1 MTYKIC
7 PICASPSP
15 RTAVTCS
22 VCGAA
27 LTAVPAAGERTGAEN
42 QPAAYDP
49 RYGETDLDET
59 SLKWRWA
66 TYILLIIGA
75 AAGIVCLGTAA
86 LAGTRLLAVISAPAG
101 GPALTPTAGGAAL
114 ATNTARPTVFLPT
127 VTDAPPTRTPTPSPT
142 PSETPGPCLQQV
154 QPGDSLIAIVAR
166 CGHRDLA
173 VIDLVLELNNLSAPE
188 VIQSGQTLEIPWPTP
203 TDDPA
208 SAATETPEGAA
219 SAAEPVSVVIG
230 APQAD
235 SDTLARLAAAPP
247 TATLQPGV
255 TWHRVA
261 SGENIIIVAY
271 TYGANVKILSELNP
285 EITFSQCDFGLETG
299 GPNCVV
305 QIYEGQLVR
314 VPAPT
319 PTPTLSPTP
328 SGSETATP
336 TATPTFNAPSAL
348 SPGEGRLF
356 RRDEFVTLRWIASG
370 TLAPDQVYRVRVT
383 DITAGAVY
391 EADTTELSFV
401 LPASWQGR
409 DQRRHEY
416 QWTVSVIASSN
427 PQQPAFTTE
436 PRTFL
441 WEAQGEG
448 S

>member
-1 MTYKIC
+1 M
-7 PICASPSP
+7 
-15 RTAVTCS
+15 
-22 VCGAA
+22 
-27 LTAVPAAGERTGAEN
+27 PAAGERTGTEN

-328 SGSETATP
+328 SGRETP
-336 TATPTFNAPSAL
+336 TATPTYAPPVIL
-348 SPGEGRLF
+348 SPPQDAVVPPGVFRLEWVSTGVLLP
-356 RRDEFVTLRWIASG
+356 DEVYLV
-370 TLAPDQVYRVRVT
+370 QVE
-383 DITAGAVY
+383 DATAGTTFAAITRDTAFLLPDTLVPADGQPHAMQWAVSVARRN
-391 EADTTELSFV
+391 E
-401 LPASWQGR
+401 QGR
-409 DQRRHEY
+409 YAIISGPPAVRRF
-416 QWTVSVIASSN
+416 QWQS
-427 PQQPAFTTE
+427 
-436 PRTFL
+436 R
-441 WEAQGEG
+441 
-448 S
+448 